1 MDKTILLVE
10 ENPDDEVLTRRTLK
24 KNGVGNEVGV
34 ARDGAFVRYV
44 EAVRQLGLYKLVL
57 DETPKTE
64 I

>member
-24 KNGVGNEVGV
+24 NGVGNEVGV
-34 ARDGAFVRYV
+34 VRDGAFVRYV
-44 EAVRQLGLYKLVL
+44 ETVRQLGLYKLVL